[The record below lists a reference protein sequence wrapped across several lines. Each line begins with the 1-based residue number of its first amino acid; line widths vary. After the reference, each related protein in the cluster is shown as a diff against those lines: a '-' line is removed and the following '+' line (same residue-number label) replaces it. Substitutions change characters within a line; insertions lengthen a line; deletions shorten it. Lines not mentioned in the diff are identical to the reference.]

1 MLLVILMAL
10 VIPIWM
16 AKFNLHNIPTA
27 VAEIIVGIVLGV
39 SGFNWVDTSNS
50 QLSFLSNLGVI
61 ILIFLSGMEI
71 EFDLFK
77 KKQDSQINPVKIAS
91 LPYQLKTHLK
101 YFLHLLFQQLIPKQK
116 LRKMLSVY
124 LFVWFAW

>member
-50 QLSFLSNLGVI
+50 QLSFLSI
-61 ILIFLSGMEI
+61 
-71 EFDLFK
+71 
-77 KKQDSQINPVKIAS
+77 
-91 LPYQLKTHLK
+91 
-101 YFLHLLFQQLIPKQK
+101 
-116 LRKMLSVY
+116 
-124 LFVWFAW
+124 